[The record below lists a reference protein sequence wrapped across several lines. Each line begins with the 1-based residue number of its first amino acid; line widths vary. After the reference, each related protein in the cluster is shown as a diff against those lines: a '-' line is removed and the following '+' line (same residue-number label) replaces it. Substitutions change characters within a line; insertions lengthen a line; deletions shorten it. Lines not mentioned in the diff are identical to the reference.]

1 MDTIGKY
8 KLVRVIGE
16 GGMGRVYEAM
26 DPVIG
31 RRVAVKTI
39 SLNVV
44 ADAETRARFFRE
56 AQAAG
61 QLSHPN
67 LITIHDIGESED
79 TPYIVMEY
87 LEGMDLS
94 RAIQKER
101 LSFDRKMQIM
111 VDVCEGLAFAH
122 VHDIVHRDIKPA
134 NIFLTNQGRVKIL
147 DFGLARGSLSDVTRT
162 GKLVGTPNYMA
173 PEQIRGDDIDHRAD
187 IFSTGVV
194 FYELLSGRKAFE
206 GESIATTMYK
216 VLETQPQPVHLI
228 DDQLPASLSEII
240 DRSLAKDRS
249 ARFQTSTEMLDAIVA
264 AHGRPNQIERS
275 RLQTVQLPAPAT
287 SARPA
292 TSESQSSGSKQ
303 MIWIGAS
310 LVLAVLAGFTIWSQR
325 SPAPEP
331 AAPVARSEPVP
342 PPPAPV
348 ENAATA
354 APSPSTSAASSPSP
368 SAAPLPPSPVAA
380 PPRSNPV
387 DSAAKAPARKP
398 GPAETTTPTKPA
410 NATAPAPS
418 PAPEVRPEPTPAPPP
433 VTAAPPPAEPAP
445 APVAPVRPV
454 TLPPAP
460 ATPPPAA
467 TPPVRAEESPEIAI
481 QGILTRYRGA
491 LEARDIGTLKRIWPA
506 LGGRQ
511 EEAVSNEFQHARAIA
526 VSLDGVDIKSSG
538 SAATVTCRRNYSV
551 TTGDGQTLKTT
562 TKMIMTLARRDGGWS
577 IETIRHEVIR

>member
-67 LITIHDIGESED
+67 LITIHDIGESEN

-94 RAIQKER
+94 HAIQKER
-101 LSFDRKMQIM
+101 LSYDRKMQIM

-206 GESIATTMYK
+206 GDSIATTMYK

-228 DDQLPASLSEII
+228 DEQLPASLSEII

-264 AHGRPNQIERS
+264 AHGRPHQIERS
-275 RLQTVQLPAPAT
+275 RLQTVQLPAPAK

-292 TSESQSSGSKQ
+292 TSEPQSSRSKP

-331 AAPVARSEPVP
+331 AAPVARTEPVP

-354 APSPSTSAASSPSP
+354 APAPSP
-368 SAAPLPPSPVAA
+368 SAAPLPPPPVAA
-380 PPRSNPV
+380 PPRSNQV
-387 DSAAKAPARKP
+387 DSAAKAPAKKP
-398 GPAETTTPTKPA
+398 GSPEITTPAKPA
-410 NATAPAPS
+410 NAAAPTSS
-418 PAPEVRPEPTPAPPP
+418 PAPEVKPEPTPAPPP

-445 APVAPVRPV
+445 APIAPVRPV

-460 ATPPPAA
+460 APATPPPAA
-467 TPPVRAEESPEIAI
+467 APPVRAEESPEIAI
-481 QGILTRYRGA
+481 QAVLTRYRGA
-491 LEARDIGTLKRIWPA
+491 LEARDIGALKRAWPA

-538 SAATVTCRRNYSV
+538 SAATVTCRRNYAV